1 MQWVVTRNFEQGIFT
16 NYKALMEYRCVNGD
30 LEIVLEQAKVVKQ
43 IFDLY
48 LAGHTFA
55 QIKVELEKQ
64 KIKTAT
70 GKENWDVTTIQ
81 KMLKNEKYIGD
92 ALLQKT
98 YTVDFMTKKR
108 ILNKGVVPQ
117 YYVEDDHE
125 AVISKPL
132 FYMVQ
137 EEMAKRASMNKSAV
151 TRKKNQKSK
160 YSAMYALTGK
170 VICGECGYGYR
181 RVTWARNGKK
191 KIVWRCTERLENGVK
206 NCKNSPTVPENVLNA
221 AVMNAIQRIVQNEQ
235 EFVGAFRQ
243 NVIQVL
249 GSYGGAAE
257 PDEYD
262 ERIHTRQNEMLALIE
277 ENARQGEYNEVFN
290 DKYRMLAE
298 EIERLK
304 KEQMEER
311 RKNRLAENYK
321 QRVKDMDH
329 YLNTHTNRC
338 MEYDDKLVRRL
349 VSQVKILTADKIQI
363 QFQSGIILEQ
373 ELVYE

>member
-1 MQWVVTRNFEQGIFT
+1 MQGLT
-16 NYKALMEYRCVNGD
+16 
-30 LEIVLEQAKVVKQ
+30 QA
-43 IFDLY
+43 
-48 LAGHTFA
+48 
-55 QIKVELEKQ
+55 
-64 KIKTAT
+64 
-70 GKENWDVTTIQ
+70 
-81 KMLKNEKYIGD
+81 NEKYIGD

-125 AVISKPL
+125 AVIPKPL

-137 EEMAKRASMNKSAV
+137 EEMARRASMNKSAV

-170 VICGECGYGYR
+170 VICGECGHEYR

-249 GSYGGAAE
+249 GSYGGVAE

-262 ERIHTRQNEMLALIE
+262 ERIYTRQNEMLALIE
-277 ENARQGEYNEVFN
+277 ENARQGEYNEEFN

-311 RKNRLAENYK
+311 RKNRLAENYE

>member
-1 MQWVVTRNFEQGIFT
+1 M
-16 NYKALMEYRCVNGD
+16 
-30 LEIVLEQAKVVKQ
+30 
-43 IFDLY
+43 
-48 LAGHTFA
+48 
-55 QIKVELEKQ
+55 
-64 KIKTAT
+64 
-70 GKENWDVTTIQ
+70 
-81 KMLKNEKYIGD
+81 
-92 ALLQKT
+92 
-98 YTVDFMTKKR
+98 
-108 ILNKGVVPQ
+108 VPQ

-125 AVISKPL
+125 AIIPKPL

-137 EEMAKRASMNKSAV
+137 EEMARRASMNKSAV

-170 VICGECGYGYR
+170 VICGECGHGYR

-206 NCKNSPTVPENVLNA
+206 NCKNSPTVPENILNT

-262 ERIHTRQNEMLALIE
+262 KRIHTRQNEMLALIE

-298 EIERLK
+298 EIEHLK

-311 RKNRLAENYK
+311 RKNRLADNYE

-329 YLNTHTNRC
+329 YLNTHTNRY

-349 VSQVKILTADKIQI
+349 VSQVRILTADKIQI
-363 QFQSGIILEQ
+363 QFQSGIVLEQ